1 MPSLQLAEIDK
12 FVAGT
17 QEGDNLFFY
26 CELLSQSCV
35 SILYSVTNT
44 VRKMRDM
51 QLNTRNVVKILRR
64 TV

>member
-1 MPSLQLAEIDK
+1 MLALQLAEIDK
-12 FVAGT
+12 LVAGT
-17 QEGDNLFFY
+17 QAGDSLFFY
-26 CELLSQSCV
+26 CKSLSQSCV
-35 SILYSVTNT
+35 CIPYYVANI

>member
-17 QEGDNLFFY
+17 QEGDSLFFY
-26 CELLSQSCV
+26 CELLSQNCV
-35 SILYSVTNT
+35 SILYSVANT